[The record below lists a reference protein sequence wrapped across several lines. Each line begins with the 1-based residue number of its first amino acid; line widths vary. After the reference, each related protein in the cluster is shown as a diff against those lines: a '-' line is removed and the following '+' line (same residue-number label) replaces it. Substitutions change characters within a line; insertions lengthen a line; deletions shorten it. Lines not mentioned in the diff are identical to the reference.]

1 MEDDPDFDDRVEE
14 DQYASGSEVMEHDPM
29 ITGEEYS
36 NRDHYQNDEQQMP
49 SSPFPMQKT
58 RSS

>member
-14 DQYASGSEVMEHDPM
+14 DQYASGSEAMEHDPM

-36 NRDHYQNDEQQMP
+36 NRDHY
-49 SSPFPMQKT
+49 
-58 RSS
+58 

>member
-49 SSPFPMQKT
+49 SSPFPM
-58 RSS
+58 